1 MIKRIK
7 NKLSIIYK
15 TKIKHQSMS
24 DINNERYRKAGIS
37 IGENCIFCS
46 PLPIWRDSFLLSF
59 GNNVLVSG
67 NVSFLL
73 HDAAPTTV
81 SDGIGTD
88 VLGGCHIGNH
98 CFIGANSTIMP
109 GVMLAD
115 YTVVGA
121 GSVVTHSTEQPGL
134 VIAGNPARVVCTVKE
149 YINKNSNKIVN
160 LDGMSMDDIRAY
172 IDQNPDKLLKRSSF
186 KQEK

>member
-1 MIKRIK
+1 
-7 NKLSIIYK
+7 
-15 TKIKHQSMS
+15 
-24 DINNERYRKAGIS
+24 
-37 IGENCIFCS
+37 
-46 PLPIWRDSFLLSF
+46 
-59 GNNVLVSG
+59 
-67 NVSFLL
+67 
-73 HDAAPTTV
+73 
-81 SDGIGTD
+81 
-88 VLGGCHIGNH
+88 
-98 CFIGANSTIMP
+98 MP

-172 IDQNPDKLLKRSSF
+172 IIDQNPDKLLKRSSF